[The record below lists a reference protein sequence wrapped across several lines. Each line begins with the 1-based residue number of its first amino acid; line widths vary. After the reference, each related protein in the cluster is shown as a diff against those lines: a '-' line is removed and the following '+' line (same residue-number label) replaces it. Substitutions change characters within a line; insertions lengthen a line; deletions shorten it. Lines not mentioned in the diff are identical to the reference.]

1 MKVLWAS
8 IQYPYRC
15 WLGVETMLL
24 LPVVM
29 RSFWFVCCC
38 VLRCSELCGV
48 STRFVCFLCTWFSLV
63 FTTFSVAA
71 KIKISSNH
79 IRKTSFET
87 VNHGN
92 HSQIGHFQVLI
103 SSLQGLPHPHEAAR
117 LATSDEGLS
126 Y

>member
-1 MKVLWAS
+1 VLVGCGDYVFFA
-8 IQYPYRC
+8 C
-15 WLGVETMLL
+15 CDAFVLVCLL
-24 LPVVM
+24 LRVALFGVVW
-29 RSFWFVCCC
+29 R
-38 VLRCSELCGV
+38 
-48 STRFVCFLCTWFSLV
+48 TRFVCFLCTWFSLV